1 LVYPESRLTTSLLF
15 LSCCV
20 SSFRGCVGSH
30 EPVGNFS
37 RVRGMANGFY
47 AVRDWLSLSAAME
60 YCMVLLASPL
70 PNASNQVPASAVQV
84 AARGF
89 RFLRREYRQLDI
101 SNIALSPD
109 DPRRPFLGSPATPRF
124 TNAALPAREQLG
136 RDASGSNKRNLPAP
150 GDLASASRSHRR
162 TPAGPYPEQ
171 RPAKPVGPRPGP
183 VPTNCSP

>member
-101 SNIALSPD
+101 ITLLCPLMI
-109 DPRRPFLGSPATPRF
+109 PGTLLGQSRTPR
-124 TNAALPAREQLG
+124 LPTLRFQRESNWGGMPLDPTSGTCLHLG
-136 RDASGSNKRNLPAP
+136 TLQAQAG
-150 GDLASASRSHRR
+150 SHRGHLLGHILNR
-162 TPAGPYPEQ
+162 GQLSLVHRVLDQFQLT
-171 RPAKPVGPRPGP
+171 
-183 VPTNCSP
+183 CSP